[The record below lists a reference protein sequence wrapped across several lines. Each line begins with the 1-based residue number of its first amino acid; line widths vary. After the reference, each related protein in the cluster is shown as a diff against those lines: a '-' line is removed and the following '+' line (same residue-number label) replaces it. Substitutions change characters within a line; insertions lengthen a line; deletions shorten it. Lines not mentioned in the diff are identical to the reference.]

1 MYPDGL
7 EWVMFDWLSALKP
20 RVNEVFRPEGK
31 FFYGWVMVLA
41 CAAIQW
47 LSAVT
52 WMHSYG
58 AYTVLLQAEFGWSMT
73 ILSLAFALTRL
84 ESGLLGP
91 IQGWLVDRFGP
102 RKILTIGLV
111 IFAIGFFLFSQVNSI
126 PTYFLAFILIA
137 LGSSLGGWA
146 TLMVP
151 IVHWFDRHRAKA
163 IAWSQLGFSLG
174 GLCVPL
180 MAIGLEA
187 FGWRQMGIISGAVI
201 LLAGIPLISLIYHR
215 PSDVGLSIDGL
226 KEKTKTNGEI
236 EERLPVKSFTWREAI
251 KEPSF
256 WFLSTGHSLSL
267 LAVSSMLAHLI
278 PHLTNVLNYSLRDA
292 SIAFSLMTGLQLI
305 GIFLGGYLGDKYDKQ
320 RLVIFCMIGH
330 FLGLIAI
337 AYASNFLWII
347 AFAVFHGIAWGI
359 RGPLMVALRA
369 DYFGPKSFGTIMGF
383 SSLVVMIG
391 MTCGPII
398 CGVLYDYYGNYEIA
412 FSLMASASL
421 IGAICFWLCKTPQK
435 QIGEETK

>member
-1 MYPDGL
+1 
-7 EWVMFDWLSALKP
+7 MFQWFSALKP
-20 RVNEVFRPEGK
+20 RVNEVFRPSGTL
-31 FFYGWVMVLA
+31 FYGWVMVLA

-102 RKILTIGLV
+102 RKILTIGLI

-126 PTYFLAFILIA
+126 PVFFLAFILIA

-151 IVHWFDRHRAKA
+151 IVHWFDQHRAKA

-180 MAIGLEA
+180 MAIGLEN
-187 FGWRQMGIISGAVI
+187 FGWRHMGILSALVI
-201 LLAGIPLISLIYHR
+201 LIAGLPLVSLVYHR
-215 PSDVGLSIDGL
+215 PSDKGLTVDGSDR
-226 KEKTKTNGEI
+226 KDGDQYENEDKPET
-236 EERLPVKSFTWREAI
+236 RSFTWREAI
-251 KEPSF
+251 KERSF
-256 WFLSTGHSLSL
+256 WLLSTGHSLSL

-278 PHLTNVLNYSLRDA
+278 PHLTNSLNYSLRDA

-305 GIFLGGYLGDKYDKQ
+305 GIFLGGYLGDKYNKKK
-320 RLVIFCMIGH
+320 LVVFCMLGH
-330 FLGLIAI
+330 FLGLMA
-337 AYASNFLWII
+337 I
-347 AFAVFHGIAWGI
+347 AFASNSYWVVAFAILHGIAWGI

-369 DYFGPKSFGTIMGF
+369 DYFGSKFFGTIMGF
-383 SSLVVMIG
+383 SSLIVMIG
-391 MTCGPII
+391 MTFGPII
-398 CGVLYDYYGNYEIA
+398 CGILYDYYGNYQLA
-412 FSLMASASL
+412 FTLMASASL
-421 IGAICFWLCKTPQK
+421 LGAVCFWLCESPQS
-435 QIGEETK
+435 QQ

>member
-1 MYPDGL
+1 MIQWFFG
-7 EWVMFDWLSALKP
+7 LKP
-20 RVNEVFRPEGK
+20 RLNEIFRPGGTL
-31 FFYGWVMVLA
+31 FYGWILVLA
-41 CAAIQW
+41 CTAIQW

-73 ILSLAFALTRL
+73 VLSLAFALTRL

-102 RKILTIGLV
+102 RKILTIGLI

-126 PTYFLAFILIA
+126 PTYFIAFILIA

-151 IVHWFDRHRAKA
+151 IVHWFDQHRAKA
-163 IAWSQLGFSLG
+163 IAWSQLGFSFG

-180 MAIGLEA
+180 MAIGLET
-187 FGWRQMGIISGAVI
+187 FGWRYMGIISGVVI
-201 LLAGIPLISLIYHR
+201 LVAGLPLVTLIHHR
-215 PSDVGLSIDGL
+215 PSDVGLTIDGVDETA
-226 KEKTKTNGEI
+226 KSEEKNKAQQT
-236 EERLPVKSFTWREAI
+236 VKSFTWREAI
-251 KEPSF
+251 KERSF
-256 WFLSTGHSLSL
+256 WLISAGHSLSL

-278 PHLTNVLNYSLRDA
+278 PHLTNVLNYSLKEA
-292 SIAFSLMTGLQLI
+292 SIVFSLMTGLQLV
-305 GIFLGGYLGDKYDKQ
+305 GIFLGGYLGDKHDKQ
-320 RLVIFCMIGH
+320 RLVVFCMAGH
-330 FLGLIAI
+330 FLGLMAI
-337 AYASNFLWII
+337 AYASNFLWIL

-383 SSLVVMIG
+383 SSLIVMIG
-391 MTCGPII
+391 MTLGPIV
-398 CGVLYDYYGNYEIA
+398 CGVLYDYYGNYEVA
-412 FSLMASASL
+412 FSLMAFASL
-421 IGAICFWLCKTPQK
+421 IGGICFWLCKPPTVTSNP
-435 QIGEETK
+435 

>member
-1 MYPDGL
+1 MP
-7 EWVMFDWLSALKP
+7 K
-20 RVNEVFRPEGK
+20 VNDVFRPGGTL
-31 FFYGWVMVLA
+31 FYGWVIVLA

-91 IQGWLVDRFGP
+91 IQGWLVDRYGP

-126 PTYFLAFILIA
+126 PIYFLAFILIA

-151 IVHWFDRHRAKA
+151 IVHWFDKHRAKA

-180 MAIGLEA
+180 MAIGLESY
-187 FGWRQMGIISGAVI
+187 GWRLMGIVSGLVI
-201 LLAGIPLISLIYHR
+201 LIAGLPLVSLIYHR
-215 PSDVGLSIDGL
+215 PSDRGLALDGFDL
-226 KEKTKTNGEI
+226 RDAILTDNEDET
-236 EERLPVKSFTWREAI
+236 PVRSFTWREAI
-251 KEPSF
+251 KERSF
-256 WFLSTGHSLSL
+256 WLLSTGHSLSL

-278 PHLTNVLNYSLRDA
+278 PHLTNALNYSLQDA
-292 SIAFSLMTGLQLI
+292 SIAFSLMTGFQLI
-305 GIFLGGYLGDKYDKQ
+305 GIFLGGYLGDKYDKNK
-320 RLVIFCMIGH
+320 LVVFCMLGH
-330 FLGLIAI
+330 FLGLMA
-337 AYASNFLWII
+337 I
-347 AFAVFHGIAWGI
+347 AFANNFYWVVAFAILHGIAWGI

-369 DYFGPKSFGTIMGF
+369 DYFGSKSFGTIMGF
-383 SSLVVMIG
+383 SSLIVMIG
-391 MTCGPII
+391 MTFGPII
-398 CGVLYDYYGNYEIA
+398 CGILYDHYGNYQLA
-412 FSLMASASL
+412 FTLMASASL
-421 IGAICFWLCKTPQK
+421 IGAICFWLCESPQN
-435 QIGEETK
+435 QQ

>member
-1 MYPDGL
+1 
-7 EWVMFDWLSALKP
+7 MFQWFSSLVPK
-20 RVNEVFRPEGK
+20 VNDVFRPGGTL
-31 FFYGWVMVLA
+31 FYGWVIVLA

-91 IQGWLVDRFGP
+91 IQGWLVDRYGP

-126 PTYFLAFILIA
+126 PIYFLAFILIA

-151 IVHWFDRHRAKA
+151 IVHWFDKHRAKA
-163 IAWSQLGFSLG
+163 IAWSQIGFSLG

-180 MAIGLEA
+180 MAIGLENY
-187 FGWRQMGIISGAVI
+187 GWRLMGIISGLVI
-201 LLAGIPLISLIYHR
+201 LIAGLPLVSLIYHR
-215 PSDVGLSIDGL
+215 PSDRGLALDGFDL
-226 KEKTKTNGEI
+226 RDAILTDNEDET
-236 EERLPVKSFTWREAI
+236 PVRSFTWREAI
-251 KEPSF
+251 KERSF
-256 WFLSTGHSLSL
+256 WLLSTGHSLSL

-278 PHLTNVLNYSLRDA
+278 PHLTNALNYSLQDA
-292 SIAFSLMTGLQLI
+292 SIAFSLMTGFQLI
-305 GIFLGGYLGDKYDKQ
+305 GIFLGGYLGDKYDKKK
-320 RLVIFCMIGH
+320 LVVFCMLGH
-330 FLGLIAI
+330 FLGLMAI
-337 AYASNFLWII
+337 AFASNFYWVV
-347 AFAVFHGIAWGI
+347 AFAILHGIAWGI

-369 DYFGPKSFGTIMGF
+369 DYFGSKSFGTIMGF
-383 SSLVVMIG
+383 SSLIVMIG
-391 MTCGPII
+391 MTFGPII
-398 CGVLYDYYGNYEIA
+398 CGILYDHYGNYQLA
-412 FSLMASASL
+412 FTLMASASL
-421 IGAICFWLCKTPQK
+421 IGAICFWLCESPQN
-435 QIGEETK
+435 QQ

>member
-1 MYPDGL
+1 MP
-7 EWVMFDWLSALKP
+7 K
-20 RVNEVFRPEGK
+20 VNDVFRPGGTL
-31 FFYGWVMVLA
+31 FYGWVIVLA

-91 IQGWLVDRFGP
+91 IQGWLVDRYGP

-126 PTYFLAFILIA
+126 PVYFLAFILIA

-151 IVHWFDRHRAKA
+151 IVHWFDKHRAKA

-180 MAIGLEA
+180 MAIGLESL
-187 FGWRQMGIISGAVI
+187 GWRLMGIISGLVI
-201 LLAGIPLISLIYHR
+201 LIAGLPLVSLIYHR
-215 PSDVGLSIDGL
+215 PSDKGLALDGSDL
-226 KEKTKTNGEI
+226 RDVVLTDNEDNK
-236 EERLPVKSFTWREAI
+236 PVRSFTWREAI
-251 KEPSF
+251 KERSF
-256 WFLSTGHSLSL
+256 WLLSTGHSLSL

-278 PHLTNVLNYSLRDA
+278 PHLTNSLNYSLQDA
-292 SIAFSLMTGLQLI
+292 SIAFSLMTGFQLI
-305 GIFLGGYLGDKYDKQ
+305 GIFLGGYLGDKYDKKK
-320 RLVIFCMIGH
+320 LVVFCMLGH
-330 FLGLIAI
+330 FLGLMAI
-337 AYASNFLWII
+337 AFASNFYWVV
-347 AFAVFHGIAWGI
+347 AFAILHGIAWGI

-369 DYFGPKSFGTIMGF
+369 DYFGSKSFGTIMGF
-383 SSLVVMIG
+383 SSLIVMIG
-391 MTCGPII
+391 MTFGPII
-398 CGVLYDYYGNYEIA
+398 CGILYDQYGNYQLA
-412 FSLMASASL
+412 FTLMASASL
-421 IGAICFWLCKTPQK
+421 IGAICFWLCESPQN
-435 QIGEETK
+435 QQ